1 MPLNTA
7 DILKRA
13 LAIPVQQ
20 GVTAAAQT
28 VGGLLA
34 QGAKTASDVI
44 VNFGVPSAAQKAAEA
59 IGKTVEQG
67 NTKSFNSVTRQ
78 VNLVYEN
85 YQCTVREAATNLLL
99 GKVGEKDTPPPPS
112 EFVQSEKT
120 PPMSEMKVSIKQEP
134 GGLAE
139 VVFDVMPTIS
149 EGRSV
154 QYEPFSP
161 LHHPG
166 EILKYKTTAS
176 RTWSIEAKLVSRNVE
191 EATRNLAMI
200 NAIRAWAMPYYG
212 EGTKATSPTLLGAP
226 PPILTLTAYGKNMIG
241 PVKCVMESYGWTWP
255 NDVDFLPAVDVRTG
269 ENRPFPVILSV
280 SISLKEAWSPAE
292 YSGFSI
298 QHYQRGEMP
307 EAFSAINRTK
317 PQTAVPPTS
326 SNPNSIERSQPTS
339 LNQGG
344 VNNASSNLA
353 SNVPSSWGGE
363 NRGGIPSLATPGFN
377 PNSGQIGGAVP
388 GTDIYGNPT

>member
-1 MPLNTA
+1 MPFNTA
-7 DILKRA
+7 DTLKRA

-20 GVTAAAQT
+20 GITATAQT
-28 VGGLLA
+28 VGGLVA
-34 QGAKTASDVI
+34 QGVKTASDAI
-44 VNFGVPSAAQKAAEA
+44 INFGVPSASQKAAEA

-67 NTKSFNSVTRQ
+67 NTRSFNSVTRQ

-85 YQCTVREAATNLLL
+85 RQTIAKEAGTNRTL
-99 GKVGEKDTPPPPS
+99 GAVGEKDSAPPPS
-112 EFVQSEKT
+112 EFLQSEVT
-120 PPMSEMKVSIKQEP
+120 PPMSDMKVSIKQEP
-134 GGLAE
+134 GGFTE
-139 VVFDVMPTIS
+139 VMFDVMPTIS

-191 EATRNLAMI
+191 EATKNLAMI
-200 NAIRAWAMPYYG
+200 NAIRTWAMPYYG
-212 EGTKATSPTLLGAP
+212 EGTKNSDPTLLGAP

-241 PVKCVMESYGWTWP
+241 PVKCVMESYNWTWP
-255 NDVDFLPAVDVRTG
+255 NDVDFLPAVDQGTG
-269 ENRPFPVILSV
+269 ENRPFPVILNV

-298 QHYQRGEMP
+298 RDYQFGDMP
-307 EAFSAINRTK
+307 RAFASVNRTNAK
-317 PQTAVPPTS
+317 PQTAVPAATD
-326 SNPNSIERSQPTS
+326 PNSIERSQPTN

-353 SNVPSSWGGE
+353 SNVPSSSS
-363 NRGGIPSLATPGFN
+363 GIPSLATPGFN